1 MDDGTPR
8 TNIALIGTGFMGG
21 LHARSYASIPLLFPE
36 LQRRPVLSLVADVN
50 GAGASAAL
58 AQYGFARSTTDWREA
73 LGDDI
78 DLVDICAPNDLHEE
92 IAIAALEAGKH
103 VMCEKPMARTLAEA
117 DRMAAAADK
126 APDLVTMVGFNN
138 RFAPALAYASEL
150 VRSGAFGQIR
160 HFRASFLSDWAGDP
174 SAALSWR
181 FSKEVAG
188 SGVLGDVG
196 SHMIDAARFLTGEE
210 IDEVL
215 GAMLVTMIPARPVSS
230 GGTFRQQDIEIGEL
244 GPVDVDDEFAAL
256 FRLSGGGT
264 GVIEGS
270 RVATGHGAE
279 LCIQVEGTEGALRFN
294 GERLNEIEL
303 WSNAMHVTSRG
314 RTLVSTGPEHP
325 YFGHFSPLAGSG
337 IGFGDT
343 IAIELWALLAAI
355 ESGDTRLVP
364 GFADGLV
371 AQMIMER
378 IEQVAAE
385 APAVSSNAPRS

>member
-1 MDDGTPR
+1 
-8 TNIALIGTGFMGG
+8 
-21 LHARSYASIPLLFPE
+21 
-36 LQRRPVLSLVADVN
+36 
-50 GAGASAAL
+50 
-58 AQYGFARSTTDWREA
+58 
-73 LGDDI
+73 
-78 DLVDICAPNDLHEE
+78 
-92 IAIAALEAGKH
+92 
-103 VMCEKPMARTLAEA
+103 
-117 DRMAAAADK
+117 
-126 APDLVTMVGFNN
+126 
-138 RFAPALAYASEL
+138 
-150 VRSGAFGQIR
+150 
-160 HFRASFLSDWAGDP
+160 
-174 SAALSWR
+174 
-181 FSKEVAG
+181 
-188 SGVLGDVG
+188 
-196 SHMIDAARFLTGEE
+196 
-210 IDEVL
+210 
-215 GAMLVTMIPARPVSS
+215 
-230 GGTFRQQDIEIGEL
+230 
-244 GPVDVDDEFAAL
+244 
-256 FRLSGGGT
+256 
-264 GVIEGS
+264 VIEGS